1 MAKKAEAEKVEKTA
15 KAAKAEE
22 VKQEEKKTKISQNAL
37 QDGFLNDLRKSGVTA
52 TIHLTNGFQIRGVV
66 RSFDNFTV
74 LVDSAVPNST
84 AKQQQL
90 LFKHAISTIT
100 VVNGKFSLKP
110 ESKAEKPESKADKES
125 KDSEEVKE

>member
-1 MAKKAEAEKVEKTA
+1 MAKKAEAEKVE

-22 VKQEEKKTKISQNAL
+22 VKQEEKKAKINQNAL

-100 VVNGKFSLKP
+100 VVNGKFAL
-110 ESKAEKPESKADKES
+110 KADKES
-125 KDSEEVKE
+125 KDAKDSAEAKE

>member
-1 MAKKAEAEKVEKTA
+1 M
-15 KAAKAEE
+15 
-22 VKQEEKKTKISQNAL
+22 
-37 QDGFLNDLRKSGVTA
+37 NDLRKSGVTA

-110 ESKAEKPESKADKES
+110 ESKADKES